1 VVEDTTYTSVYW
13 KNTAMYFLPLTQ
25 SAGNAND
32 PDYPFDKDSSMYAGA
47 LALALRKALW
57 QILIGV
63 GIGAPA
69 ALFAGHLMASL
80 LFKVSGYDPLALIG
94 AILLLVISAMVA
106 GFIPAGRAA
115 SADLMQALR
124 TE

>member
-1 VVEDTTYTSVYW
+1 LEEYRHV
-13 KNTAMYFLPLTQ
+13 FLPLTQ

-47 LALALRKALW
+47 LALVLRKALW

>member
-1 VVEDTTYTSVYW
+1 
-13 KNTAMYFLPLTQ
+13 
-25 SAGNAND
+25 
-32 PDYPFDKDSSMYAGA
+32 
-47 LALALRKALW
+47 
-57 QILIGV
+57 
-63 GIGAPA
+63 
-69 ALFAGHLMASL
+69 MASL

-94 AILLLVISAMVA
+94 AILLLVISATVA

>member
-47 LALALRKALW
+47 LALVLRKALW

-63 GIGAPA
+63 GIGVPA
-69 ALFAGHLMASL
+69 ALLAGHLMASL

-94 AILLLVISAMVA
+94 AILLLVISATVA
-106 GFIPAGRAA
+106 GFIPARRAA
-115 SADLMQALR
+115 SIDPMQALR

>member
-47 LALALRKALW
+47 LALVLRKALW

-63 GIGAPA
+63 GIGVPA
-69 ALFAGHLMASL
+69 ALLAGHLMASL
-80 LFKVSGYDPLALIG
+80 LFKESGYDPLALIG
-94 AILLLVISAMVA
+94 AILLLVISATVA
-106 GFIPAGRAA
+106 GFIPARRAA
-115 SADLMQALR
+115 SIDPMQALR